1 MTDLRRLSLKQLRA
15 FVATVRRGSVTLA
28 ANDLSV
34 TPPAITTQLKLLEA
48 GVGAPLFDRS
58 VNGFVPTDFGRELLS
73 TAIDIENQITRMGER
88 IGALRAGALGSVVL
102 GVVSSAKYVA
112 PRLVAA
118 FQREHPDIRVK
129 LVVGNREEIIRGLE
143 ENSFDLLITGR
154 PPPHIHVVTTV
165 LSDHP
170 NVLIAAPEHPLV
182 GDPDILVEDLLRERF
197 LAREQGSG
205 TRALLDNFLERIGGG
220 RRFDV
225 VEMGT
230 NETIKQAVMAG
241 LGLAIISAHTCY
253 TELQERKLAT
263 LSMMGLP
270 LIMQWRLIHRADRR
284 LTSAAEVLKTFLLK
298 HSRSMFPQLVDLRL
312 HVSTR

>member
-15 FVATVRRGSVTLA
+15 LVATVRRGSVTLA

-58 VNGFVPTDFGRELLS
+58 GPGFVPTDLGRELLD

-88 IGALRAGALGSVVL
+88 IDALRSGALGSVVL
-102 GVVSSAKYVA
+102 GVVSSAKYIA
-112 PRLVAA
+112 PRLVAE
-118 FQREHPDIRVK
+118 FQRQHPDIRVK
-129 LVVGNREEIIRGLE
+129 LVVGNREDIIRGLE
-143 ENSFDLLITGR
+143 RNSFDLVITGR
-154 PPPHIHVVTTV
+154 PPAHISVVSTI

-170 NVLIAAPEHPLV
+170 NVLIVAPNHRLV
-182 GDPDILVEDLLRERF
+182 NDPDILVDDLLRERF

-205 TRALLDNFLERIGGG
+205 TRILLENFLERIGGG
-220 RRFDV
+220 RQFDV

-230 NETIKQAVMAG
+230 NETIKQAVMVN
-241 LGLAIISAHTCY
+241 LGLAILSAHTCFN
-253 TELQERKLAT
+253 ELGEGKLAT
-263 LSMMGLP
+263 LRIFGLP

-284 LTSAAEVLKTFLLK
+284 LTMAAEVLKAFVLRS
-298 HSRSMFPQLVDLRL
+298 SRSIFPQLADL
-312 HVSTR
+312 SI